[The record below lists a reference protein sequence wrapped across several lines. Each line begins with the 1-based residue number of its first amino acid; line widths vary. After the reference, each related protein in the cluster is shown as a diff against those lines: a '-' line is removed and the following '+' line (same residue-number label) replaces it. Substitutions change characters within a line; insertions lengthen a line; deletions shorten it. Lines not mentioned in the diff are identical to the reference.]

1 MHFYLFQR
9 GVPSAASL
17 CVLLRLHSVLLSLH
31 RQSTTSL
38 CTPFTS
44 QTVNGGG
51 ESETQCVVEGAR
63 TTMSCCKIT
72 PVTVCFVILS
82 IFSTNHANAFP
93 LIRRRPIIASGQR
106 WRTSPSTVYLSGI
119 SDDANRA
126 NINSDI
132 QSTRREALQRAI
144 YSMGLVLAATST
156 NPSTG
161 NAVGL
166 GLPNLLLSADGD
178 NRTTKG
184 MPAPN
189 KKSSGLGYKIRSVSK
204 VMVS

>member
-1 MHFYLFQR
+1 
-9 GVPSAASL
+9 
-17 CVLLRLHSVLLSLH
+17 
-31 RQSTTSL
+31 
-38 CTPFTS
+38 
-44 QTVNGGG
+44 
-51 ESETQCVVEGAR
+51 
-63 TTMSCCKIT
+63 
-72 PVTVCFVILS
+72 
-82 IFSTNHANAFP
+82 
-93 LIRRRPIIASGQR
+93 
-106 WRTSPSTVYLSGI
+106 VYLSGI